1 MNINYNS
8 LYKYHLKSHFLK
20 IFYRADNLCI
30 IINKC
35 YISLI
40 DNQQKVKAMKI
51 RRNLFIAFLLCM
63 NVSFAQ
69 KSNEIE
75 ITTFKPHYFLQ
86 VQGGVSNTVGEV
98 KFSDLLSPAVAAN
111 LGYKFNPIFAL
122 RAGASAW
129 QAKGGW
135 VTPKVVYKYN
145 FVQGNV
151 DALFDLSTLL
161 CSYNPERVFNGYGF
175 IGAGVNFAS
184 NNDEANELYKEGY
197 DLKNIWDGH
206 KTLLVG
212 RAGLGANIRLSK
224 VVYFNLEANANILS
238 DKYNSKKAD
247 NPDWQFNALA
257 GFTFKFGQSSK
268 KTVVEEPVYSEPVA
282 PVQPVVVEKKPAPVV
297 EEKKV
302 EKQEALTENIFFV
315 INSSK
320 IRTSEMSKIDA
331 LVDYMNKYPEA
342 KVAVTG
348 YADKGTGTAAI
359 NNRISQ
365 KRADSVA
372 KALMNKGIKADRINV
387 SSKGDTVQPFAENDL
402 NRVVICIAE

>member
-1 MNINYNS
+1 M
-8 LYKYHLKSHFLK
+8 
-20 IFYRADNLCI
+20 
-30 IINKC
+30 
-35 YISLI
+35 
-40 DNQQKVKAMKI
+40 
-51 RRNLFIAFLLCM
+51 
-63 NVSFAQ
+63 
-69 KSNEIE
+69 
-75 ITTFKPHYFLQ
+75 
-86 VQGGVSNTVGEV
+86 
-98 KFSDLLSPAVAAN
+98 
-111 LGYKFNPIFAL
+111 
-122 RAGASAW
+122 
-129 QAKGGW
+129 
-135 VTPKVVYKYN
+135 
-145 FVQGNV
+145 
-151 DALFDLSTLL
+151 
-161 CSYNPERVFNGYGF
+161 
-175 IGAGVNFAS
+175 
-184 NNDEANELYKEGY
+184 
-197 DLKNIWDGH
+197 
-206 KTLLVG
+206 VG